1 MTPGFQTVLHI
12 AKDMQQAHRWR
23 VTQHLAYHSATG
35 DNFSVPPG
43 FVTNLTSAIRIEGR
57 HTPASVLHDYL
68 LAETDL
74 PRRDCDE
81 YFLEAMTTLGVN
93 VLVRYLMYA
102 GARIGSLFSNFR
114 R

>member
-23 VTQHLAYHSATG
+23 VTQHLAYHSG
-35 DNFSVPPG
+35 DGSNFSVPPG
-43 FVTNLTSAIRIEGR
+43 YKIRIEFVDR
-57 HTPASVLHDYL
+57 STPADVLYAYL

-81 YFLEAMTTLGVN
+81 HFFEAMTTLEVN
-93 VLVRYLMYA
+93 VIVRYLMYA
-102 GARIGSLFSNFR
+102 GARIGGILNR
-114 R
+114 LIGDR